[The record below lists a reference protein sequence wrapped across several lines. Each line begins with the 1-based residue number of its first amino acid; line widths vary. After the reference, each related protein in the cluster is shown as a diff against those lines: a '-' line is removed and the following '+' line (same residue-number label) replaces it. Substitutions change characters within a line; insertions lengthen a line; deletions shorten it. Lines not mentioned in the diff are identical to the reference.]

1 MDIAKSAG
9 VVFGVVTVS
18 GIIISIL
25 SSQLQ
30 CSKIS
35 VVTSLK
41 QGAFSA
47 ILPSIV
53 YFLAVYFP
61 MIRNPFSHT
70 LSYFGI
76 NELTSQI
83 VGVGYLVML
92 TSWITTVWNIHNTE
106 KAVCV
111 PDLNEMTEFKK
122 KLLAE
127 LEAKQIA
134 EEKNKEA
141 TIK

>member
-9 VVFGVVTVS
+9 VVFGVTTIAGV
-18 GIIISIL
+18 IISIL

-30 CSKIS
+30 CSKIGFGQ
-35 VVTSLK
+35 SLK

-47 ILPSIV
+47 VLPSIV

-61 MIRNPFSHT
+61 KIRSPFSHT
-70 LSYFGI
+70 LSYFGLNPEI
-76 NELTSQI
+76 SQV

-92 TSWITTVWNIHNTE
+92 TSWITTFWNIHNTE

-111 PDLNEMTEFKK
+111 PDVNEMTEFKK

-127 LEAKQIA
+127 LEAKQIT